1 MFPLGCSVE
10 KQETLT
16 LDNFVAYVEIEGYLD
31 DYENIEPM
39 LVRKTKPLFF
49 GQHNRRFAWGQAATC
64 HEVYAH
70 VFGLDDV
77 WASKVIDVSGAEGR
91 QTLIS
96 LLVNWSLCS
105 VDRLGFDPS
114 IRYVHGG
121 DPHLEIDI
129 HEVDANTGQV
139 EKRTFYSKRCM
150 VAAESFIGR
159 RARYF
164 AASADPNQLD
174 DPAVLI
180 KDVWVSSS
188 SDSASDMRES
198 LVLNLLHSEFGGSSE
213 FSDSF
218 VPLIHAGSVYIGHG
232 DTLVE
237 DTTTLAFAGLTG
249 NSPVRLHRRT
259 LRPWVGNPM
268 SEATDQNQV
277 VVAITD
283 AMEALNAMYVK
294 CNIVHG
300 NISDQAIWLKK
311 AADGIKGMLAEL
323 DYAFLAGDNV
333 TELLELMAL
342 QFIHSLENPEITR
355 MRLDDRETILY
366 LVCWLG
372 TFGINHEQRAEYAVG

>member
-1 MFPLGCSVE
+1 MFPPSCSVE

-16 LDNFVAYVEIEGYLD
+16 LDNFVTYIEIEGYLD
-31 DYENIEPM
+31 SYEDVEPM
-39 LVRKTKPLFF
+39 L
-49 GQHNRRFAWGQAATC
+49 
-64 HEVYAH
+64 
-70 VFGLDDV
+70 
-77 WASKVIDVSGAEGR
+77 VIDVSGAEGR

-121 DPHLEIDI
+121 DPHLEIDA
-129 HEVDANTGQV
+129 HVVDANTGQL
-139 EKRTFYSKRCM
+139 EKRTYYSKRCM
-150 VAAESFIGR
+150 VASESFIGR

-174 DPAVLI
+174 TPAVLI
-180 KDVWVSSS
+180 KDVWMSSS

-198 LVLNLLHSEFGGSSE
+198 LVLNALHAEFGESSE

-218 VPLIHAGSVYIGHG
+218 APLAHSGPVFIGHG

-237 DTTTLAFAGLTG
+237 DTTTSAFVGLTG
-249 NSPVRLHRRT
+249 NGPVRLHRRT
-259 LRPWVGNPM
+259 LRPWVGNPV

-283 AMEALNAMYVK
+283 AMEALNAAYVK
-294 CNIVHG
+294 CNTVHG
-300 NISDQAIWLKK
+300 NISDQAILLKET
-311 AADGIKGMLAEL
+311 ADGIKGVLADF
-323 DYAFLAGDNV
+323 DYASFAGDYV
-333 TELLELMAL
+333 TESPELKAF
-342 QFIHSLENPEITR
+342 QSIRSLEKPGAVRTR
-355 MRLDDRETILY
+355 LGDWESILY

-372 TFGINHEQRAEYAVG
+372 AFGVNCEQRAEHAKGFAEEYTVVRATQRSSMRFSHIPILTWSHDMVGSVASNKRMR